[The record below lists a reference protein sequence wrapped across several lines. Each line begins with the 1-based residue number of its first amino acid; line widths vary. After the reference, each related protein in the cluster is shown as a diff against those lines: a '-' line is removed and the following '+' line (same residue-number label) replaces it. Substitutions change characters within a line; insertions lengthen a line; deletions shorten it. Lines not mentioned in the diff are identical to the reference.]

1 MRKVVMHYGFVKERF
16 DNNLRN
22 NRIKGFICFACVE
35 LEVVEAIIITIKI
48 MPINHLL
55 NHDLSDLILESK
67 QDGFRFLN
75 RLLEEYRSGAN
86 TFNQPGEGIFG
97 AFHKNEELIGIG
109 GLTIDPYS
117 NDKNI
122 GRIRRF
128 YVSKS
133 FRRQGVGNLLLH
145 EILSYARG
153 FFKVIVLR
161 TDTYP
166 ADQFYVSF
174 GFKKTNIYPQ
184 STHYFL
190 LDSKTKDWMKY
201 RKHLNS

>member
-1 MRKVVMHYGFVKERF
+1 MMRKVVMHYVFVKERF
-16 DNNLRN
+16 DNNLTN
-22 NRIKGFICFACVE
+22 NRIKGFACVE

-48 MPINHLL
+48 RPIDHLL
-55 NHDLSDLILESK
+55 NHEISDLILESK

-75 RLLEEYRSGAN
+75 KLLEEYRSGAN
-86 TFNQPGEGIFG
+86 IFNQPGEGIFG
-97 AFHKNEELIGIG
+97 AFHKNGELIGIG

-133 FRRQGVGNLLLH
+133 FRRQGVGNLLLQ

-153 FFKVIVLR
+153 FFKVVVLR

-166 ADQFYVSF
+166 ADEFYVSF
-174 GFKKTNIYPQ
+174 GFKKTNTFPQ

-190 LDSKTKDWMKY
+190 LDSKTK
-201 RKHLNS
+201 RLVEI

>member
-1 MRKVVMHYGFVKERF
+1 
-16 DNNLRN
+16 
-22 NRIKGFICFACVE
+22 
-35 LEVVEAIIITIKI
+35 

-55 NHDLSDLILESK
+55 KHDLSDLILESK
-67 QDGFRFLN
+67 QDGFRFLK

-97 AFHKNEELIGIG
+97 AFHKNGELIGIG
-109 GLTIDPYS
+109 GLTIDPYL

-133 FRRQGVGNLLLH
+133 FRRQGVGNLLLQ
-145 EILSYARG
+145 EILNYARG
-153 FFKVIVLR
+153 FFKVVVLR

-184 STHYFL
+184 STHYYL
-190 LDSKTKDWMKY
+190 LDSKT
-201 RKHLNS
+201 RGFFEI